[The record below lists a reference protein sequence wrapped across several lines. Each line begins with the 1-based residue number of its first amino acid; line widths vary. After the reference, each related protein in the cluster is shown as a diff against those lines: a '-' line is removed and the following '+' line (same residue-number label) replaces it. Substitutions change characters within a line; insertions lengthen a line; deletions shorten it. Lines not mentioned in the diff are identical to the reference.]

1 MLSLIAIVI
10 TLTCEIWTRFLKNIH
25 QKWEYYKEEK
35 QDFERLLIFVIKM
48 STKSNKIELS
58 EGQWGVYERRTDP
71 LGYHVPILSRQ
82 NWKRKKSENNVR

>member
-1 MLSLIAIVI
+1 
-10 TLTCEIWTRFLKNIH
+10 
-25 QKWEYYKEEK
+25 
-35 QDFERLLIFVIKM
+35 M

-82 NWKRKKSENNVR
+82 NWKRQKSENNVR